1 MAVPAV
7 NNISNLDGQSDTIA
21 CSDGFFLSEQGAQG
35 VCIAEC
41 GVWEDLPHSFEV
53 ATDIIVILHSIVY
66 IISASLVLVLSCIQY
81 KRM

>member
-7 NNISNLDGQSDTIA
+7 NNISNLDGQNDTIA
-21 CSDGFFLSEQGAQG
+21 CSDGFFLVEQGVQQ
-35 VCIAEC
+35 VCLPEC

-53 ATDIIVILHSIVY
+53 ATDIIVILYSVVY
-66 IISASLVLVLSCIQY
+66 IVSASLVLVLSCIQY